1 MFVFNRNL
9 LAYTGNKYFQSDYN
23 EDGAAKYLRFI
34 RQPYAESL
42 PDLQSAYTD
51 YMITAATNAFRKSYP
66 AMVNPADNAS
76 IEVAIPWM
84 ISAQKPT
91 PLPSS
96 SISLFCIP
104 SHSIFPPINPRS
116 RKAIHGINLSK
127 ILKYLAIV

>member
-51 YMITAATNAFRKSYP
+51 YKCNGRNDHCRHECLQKI
-66 AMVNPADNAS
+66 
-76 IEVAIPWM
+76 IPRDGE
-84 ISAQKPT
+84 SG
-91 PLPSS
+91 
-96 SISLFCIP
+96 
-104 SHSIFPPINPRS
+104 R
-116 RKAIHGINLSK
+116 
-127 ILKYLAIV
+127 